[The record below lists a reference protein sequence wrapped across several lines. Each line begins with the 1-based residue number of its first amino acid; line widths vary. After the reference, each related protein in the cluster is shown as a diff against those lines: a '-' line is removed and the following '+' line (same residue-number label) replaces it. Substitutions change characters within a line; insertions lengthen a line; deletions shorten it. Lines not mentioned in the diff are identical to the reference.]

1 MRRSAD
7 FSLDS
12 SFILSFRITTTI
24 HSIVQFVII
33 CRKRLSVASQL
44 LLRRH
49 LCLPA
54 DVIRRIIDKYAG
66 PSANLEGF
74 TLSLYLLVRFA
85 RFFRYDELS
94 NIAPVHLK
102 FWPEYMR
109 VFVLRARGDI
119 YREGNYVY
127 VKRLGNNFCLLAL
140 LERYILMRDIILS
153 SSVALF
159 RPVRLFICSL
169 NCLSN
174 QPSSFS
180 GYVSVVLKGKNN
192 LRSFKR
198 SDFEHNNISRP
209 SSEQPRAYTD
219 ILSDAL
225 SGRPHQSLK
234 PSFTA
239 LSSREIS
246 LFL

>member
-1 MRRSAD
+1 
-7 FSLDS
+7 
-12 SFILSFRITTTI
+12 
-24 HSIVQFVII
+24 
-33 CRKRLSVASQL
+33 
-44 LLRRH
+44 
-49 LCLPA
+49 
-54 DVIRRIIDKYAG
+54 
-66 PSANLEGF
+66 
-74 TLSLYLLVRFA
+74 
-85 RFFRYDELS
+85 
-94 NIAPVHLK
+94 
-102 FWPEYMR
+102 MR
-109 VFVLRARGDI
+109 VFVPRARGDI

-246 LFL
+246 LFLWIPLSSIHKTLPWAVYFLAAMWKDDRVFLWASIRPDFKEYFTFRFCIRD